1 LGDTCIIWSVYTTFM
16 KVSMRCGV
24 LWTTLRSIYVVVDFN
39 RLGRLSVLKWHYRK
53 MRLFISS
60 VLGIL
65 VRPWVG
71 VMLVLLKPTWILQI
85 FPRVRRVVCQTRPQV
100 LQAFHEMRQLWDI
113 ITCYYMLWQLWVDV
127 QLVWF

>member
-1 LGDTCIIWSVYTTFM
+1 MGDTCIIWSVYTTLM
-16 KVSMRCGV
+16 KVPMRCDV

-53 MRLFISS
+53 MRLFIGS

-71 VMLVLLKPTWILQI
+71 VMLVLLTPTWILQI
-85 FPRVRRVVCQTRPQV
+85 CPRIRRVGVMRQTRPQV
-100 LQAFHEMRQLWDI
+100 LQAFHETRQLWDI
-113 ITCYYMLWQLWVDV
+113 ITCYYMLWQLWVNV
-127 QLVWF
+127 